1 MKGAAEGCSSLKGLI
16 WMSRLNVVAVA
27 YAVVADVVQ
36 CCSLM
41 LKELWTVPEQN
52 LIYELRGARKY
63 RV

>member
-1 MKGAAEGCSSLKGLI
+1 
-16 WMSRLNVVAVA
+16 MSRLNVVAVA